1 MSEAAK
7 TPVEAAPKRSVKE
20 RMQSG
25 ISSLRGWIGANR
37 RQAIMIGCAALITI
51 VCTTASLFVIAA
63 YWNKKDVKVTT
74 ETALTLLDARL
85 YPDAIEACKRLREDK
100 SLSYDDAGIVS
111 YVLGM
116 ASALDTDER
125 WAKDKTRAYLLAS
138 RLLEE
143 ARDRGFLPDRKAEG
157 TYQLARCQFLSG
169 QYDKCQQNLLAALKL
184 NPTRESELYRM
195 LSTAA
200 LNESNPK
207 LDHALDYN
215 AKFLSGKLLSN
226 SAREAAWIERA
237 QIYFR
242 QGNIEK
248 CRETLR
254 NIPSNSK
261 LRGEAIVLEGRMLM
275 YEANQLAI
283 NPPTD
288 KDPAVKAEVER
299 LYQQAIEKF
308 RKAQSQDTLRAQAT
322 PQAMYLI
329 GECMLKLGR
338 LDEAR
343 AQLDRTRQ
351 LFAELPES
359 LAAGLAA
366 ADALN
371 EQGQEKEA
379 VAAYRREFARTGPPE
394 DFSNPWLTLNE
405 LRDRMLAAYR
415 SFLTHRKFESALE
428 VLEGFRPIFTKA
440 ETTEL
445 QAQTNRDWADLLQA
459 QAEKAK
465 LPESR
470 VLTQQ
475 AARQYRHAGMA
486 FLELARLRLSS
497 REYPD
502 DVWNSADNLLR
513 GRDYTH
519 AILALREYLKIELR
533 KRRPQALV
541 SLGRA
546 TLTIGRI
553 DESIK
558 AFQEVMDYHAADA
571 AVFEARYWCSKA
583 YQEKGEL
590 DKAEALLR
598 LNLTGDTLT
607 PASTEWRDSLFELGR
622 LLNSIGKFQEA
633 IGYLNEAI
641 ARYPQVPQAIEAQ
654 YLVAESYREAARVP
668 QERLKSAEIESV
680 RVDQM
685 EQIQG
690 LLEGALTNYKAVLE
704 KLNRREE
711 EAPLSEHEEAMLRNC
726 YFAVGSVL
734 FDMGRYIEAIK
745 AYSNASTRYQNE
757 PLVLEAFLQIANC
770 HRRLGKSLEAR
781 GALEQAKV
789 VWKRLPPKVDY
800 TKTTNYSRDEWQKLL
815 DLLGTW

>member
-1 MSEAAK
+1 MAVAEKTSE
-7 TPVEAAPKRSVKE
+7 EAAPKRSLKE
-20 RMQSG
+20 RLKG
-25 ISSLRGWIGANR
+25 AVGSLRGWAVENK
-37 RQAIMIGCAALITI
+37 RQAIVVGCAMLVTL
-51 VCTTASLFVIAA
+51 VCSTASLFVVAS
-63 YWNKKDVKVTT
+63 YWGGEETQVTVQ
-74 ETALTLLDARL
+74 TALTLLDGGL
-85 YPDAIEACKRLREDK
+85 YPEAIEACKKLRESK
-100 SLSYDDAGIVS
+100 KLSYDDVGVVS
-111 YVLGM
+111 YVLGV
-116 ASALDTDER
+116 ASAIETDER
-125 WAKDKTRAYLLAS
+125 WKKDKTRSYLLAS
-138 RLLEE
+138 RFLED
-143 ARDRGFLPDRKAEG
+143 ARDRGFQSDRMAEG

-169 QYDKCQQNLLAALKL
+169 QYAECRQNLLAALKL
-184 NPTRESELYRM
+184 NPTRAGELYRM

-200 LNESNPK
+200 LSEANPK
-207 LDHALDYN
+207 LDLALDYN
-215 AKFLSGKLLSN
+215 SKYLAGKLLPN

-237 QIYFR
+237 EIFFR
-242 QGNIEK
+242 QGNMAK
-248 CRETLR
+248 CNETLK
-254 NIPSNSK
+254 NIPAISK

-275 YEANQLAI
+275 HQAEQLSLK
-283 NPPTD
+283 PESD
-288 KDPAVKAEVER
+288 KEPSAKAEVEK

-308 RKAQSQDTLRAQAT
+308 RQAQSKDTLKAQAT
-322 PQAMYLI
+322 PRAMYLI
-329 GECMLKLGR
+329 GECMLKLGK

-351 LFAELPES
+351 LFNELPES
-359 LAAGLAA
+359 LAAGLSAA
-366 ADALN
+366 EALH

-379 VAAYRREFARTGPPE
+379 VAAYRREFARAGTPE
-394 DFSNPWLTLNE
+394 DFSNPWLTLDS
-405 LRDRMLAAYR
+405 LRDRMLSAYR
-415 SFLTHRKFESALE
+415 QLLVHRKFEAALE
-428 VLEGFRPIFTKA
+428 LLEGFQPIFTKA

-445 QAQTNRDWADLLQA
+445 QAQTNRDWADVLEAQA
-459 QAEKAK
+459 QQAK
-465 LPESR
+465 LPDSR
-470 VLTQQ
+470 MIKQQ

-486 FLELARLRLSS
+486 YLELARLRLST

-519 AILALREYLKIELR
+519 AIRALREYLKIELR

-541 SLGRA
+541 ALCRA

-553 DESIK
+553 DESIQ
-558 AFQEVMDYHAADA
+558 AAQEVFDYHAADA

-590 DKAEALLR
+590 DKAEELLR

-622 LLNSIGKFQEA
+622 LLNNVGKYQEA

-680 RVDQM
+680 RVAQTKQAR
-685 EQIQG
+685 E
-690 LLEGALTNYKAVLE
+690 LLEGALINYKLVLE

-711 EAPLSEHEEAMLRNC
+711 ESPLSEHEAAMLRNC
-726 YFAVGSVL
+726 YFAIGSVL
-734 FDMGRYIEAIK
+734 FDMGRFQESIK

-757 PLVLEAFLQIANC
+757 PLVLEAFMQIANC

-789 VWKRLPPKVDY
+789 VWKRLPTNVDY
-800 TKTTNYSRDEWQKLL
+800 MKTTNYSRDEWQKLL
-815 DLLGTW
+815 DLLASW